1 MTTSIPLTD
10 RGRALRAFT
19 LTEVI
24 IASTIGSVIMLGVL
38 TTFLMLGR
46 SAANLV
52 NYNELDTEA
61 RRALELFSEDVRM
74 AKEVNWNGV
83 SPSSAT
89 SVTLTI
95 PPVAAAGSDILV
107 TYFWDTLVGA
117 DTYQCF
123 CRRIGTPPPS
133 TQMSNRGTVLV
144 RNVTTFQFNAFKIGG
159 SGPASNALETKQIQ
173 LSLTASRSSRTA
185 VTATDMVLSA
195 RFILR
200 NKRSST

>member
-74 AKEVNWNGV
+74 AKEVNWHGV
-83 SPSSAT
+83 TPANAT

-95 PPVAAAGSDILV
+95 PPVAAAGADVLV
-107 TYFWDTLVGA
+107 TYFWDTLENS
-117 DTYQCF
+117 DSRLSF
-123 CRRIGTPPPS
+123 CRKIGSPPPN
-133 TQMSNRGTVLV
+133 TQTTNRGTVLV